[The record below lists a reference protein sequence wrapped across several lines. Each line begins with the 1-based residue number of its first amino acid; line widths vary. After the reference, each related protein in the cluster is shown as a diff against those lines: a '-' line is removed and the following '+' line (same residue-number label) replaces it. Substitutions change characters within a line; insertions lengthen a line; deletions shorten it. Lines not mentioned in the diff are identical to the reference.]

1 MNTPSLTRNTTRPA
15 IALLLAAGLLLPIAA
30 CTPNRQERTQQLQAD
45 MRNLVAD
52 ARDKVFPALVN
63 IRVIA
68 IYYGGGKENKTSSA
82 GSGTIITKQGHIVT
96 NHHVVDRGVKYF
108 VTLADKTEVEADLV
122 GADPLTD
129 IAVLKIKTDK
139 LPDGYVIPT
148 ATWGNSDKLIV
159 GDTVMAM
166 GSPLSLSRS
175 VTLGIVSNDERVF
188 ANTWTNDR
196 EMDELEI
203 DGETTGIFTRWI
215 QHDALINPGNSG
227 GPLVNLKGE
236 IVGIN
241 TRGGAGIG
249 YASPSNLARDVA
261 DRLIASGE
269 VVRSNAGLA
278 LKPID
283 KTGYT
288 EGVFVNSVTDNP
300 PGPAAKAG
308 LKAGDVIVRIDGKP
322 LTVRFVEEIPPLLRD
337 IADKPVGSTIVFDYT
352 RNGQPG
358 TATVTTEKL
367 LRERGDETAVRG
379 WGITVSQITERY
391 ARERR
396 LKDTGGVVVTSV
408 RSGSPAALA
417 EPPLGWGDVIKEID
431 GKPVTDI
438 KSFVE
443 QYRSIMTPG
452 ITSPEKIPENLLIRT
467 DRRGKDQLTILK
479 PRPKPDFDPTREVPK
494 PWIGVAVQPVLRDLA
509 QVMSE
514 QSSASVSQG
523 FRITRVYPRTL
534 AASADLKVGDII
546 TAVGDT
552 KVSPRTLNDSGLF
565 QRTLRQ
571 LKSDQKETTL
581 TLIRDGKNLTVNVP
595 LERTRIGPEEARKQ
609 DNKDFELTVREL
621 TFFDRDDFDWD
632 DSINGVLVEGAEPN
646 GWAGQGGLSGGDL
659 IIRIDD
665 TPIPDLETYRATMEA
680 ISKAQPQ
687 RVTFVV
693 LRGVN
698 TSFKFVEPEWKPT
711 VVEGKK

>member
-1 MNTPSLTRNTTRPA
+1 MNTQRNTT
-15 IALLLAAGLLLPIAA
+15 ALILAAGLILPLAA
-30 CTPNRQERTQQLQAD
+30 CQQDRDTRSQQLEAD

-63 IRVIA
+63 IRVISIA
-68 IYYGGGKENKTSSA
+68 YFGGKENKTSGA
-82 GSGTIITKQGHIVT
+82 GSGTIITPQGHIVT

-108 VTLADKTEVEADLV
+108 VTLSDKTEVEADIV
-122 GADPLTD
+122 GDDPLTD
-129 IAVLKIKTDK
+129 LAVLKIRTDK
-139 LPDGYVIPT
+139 LPAGTTLHT
-148 ATWGNSDKLIV
+148 AEWGDSSKLIV

-188 ANTWTNDR
+188 ANTWTNDK
-196 EMDELEI
+196 EIDELEI

-227 GPLVNLKGE
+227 GPLVNLRGQ

-261 DRLIASGE
+261 DKLIAKGE
-269 VVRSNAGLA
+269 VSRSNAGLA

-283 KTGYT
+283 KTGLT

-308 LKAGDVIVRIDGKP
+308 LQAGDVIVKIDGKP
-322 LTVRFVEEIPPLLRD
+322 VTVRFVEEIPPLLRD
-337 IADKPVGSTIVFDYT
+337 IADKPVGGTITIDYL
-352 RNGQPG
+352 RKGKPG
-358 TATVTTEKL
+358 TATITTEKL
-367 LRERGDETAVRG
+367 LRERGDETAVRA
-379 WGITVSQITERY
+379 WGITVSQITERM

-396 LKDTGGVVVTSV
+396 LASTDGVVITSV

-417 EPPLGWGDVIKEID
+417 EPPLGWGDIVKEVG
-431 GKPVTDI
+431 GKPVKDVQG
-438 KSFVE
+438 FVAD
-443 QYRSIMTPG
+443 YRAIMGPG
-452 ITSPEKIPENLLIRT
+452 VGNPEKIPENLLVRI
-467 DRRGKDQLTILK
+467 DRRGKDQVTIIK
-479 PRPKPDFDPTREVPK
+479 PRPKPDVDPTREVPK
-494 PWIGVAVQPVLRDLA
+494 PWIGVAVQPVLKDLA
-509 QVMSE
+509 KEMNLST
-514 QSSASVSQG
+514 QG
-523 FRITRVYPRTL
+523 FRITRVYPHTQ
-534 AASADLKVGDII
+534 AATADLKVGDVI

-552 KVSPRTLNDSGLF
+552 KIIPRSLNDSGLF

-571 LKSDQKETTL
+571 LKSDQKETPITL
-581 TLIRDGKNLTVNVP
+581 LRDGQTITVKVP

-609 DNKDFELTVREL
+609 DNKDFELTVREI
-621 TFFDRDDFDWD
+621 TFFDRDDYEWD
-632 DSINGVLVEGAEPN
+632 ESINGVLVEGAEPN
-646 GWAGQGGLSGGDL
+646 GWAGQGGLSEGDL

-665 TPIPDLETYRATMEA
+665 TPIPDLETYRKTMEA
-680 ISKAQPQ
+680 ITKAQPQ

-711 VVEGKK
+711 VTEGSK